1 MNTKRT
7 GQRARPSSWL
17 GLAGAAILLGA
28 AIRGQGWA
36 ADVSAAPRVR
46 PQQEPTAIAGSR
58 VRLFAPLTLVGSFAT
73 QAPPM
78 ASPTHMTA
86 VPPTASPP
94 ATAVLETATPAPKGP
109 EVLFQIA
116 TYGGLSQDLMLSYM
130 PSMTPWFTLF
140 EDGSYIR
147 IVEHWI
153 EHAGDDYRV
162 ERFTGRLDDQALAAF
177 QRTLL
182 VEVAF
187 FDLPHRPEPMVCR
200 TDLPYDRV
208 LFASGQRRN
217 DLLVYGLSMYASG
230 KSRCPTP
237 PDHRLEV
244 LADVVAGFRQPMST
258 SERRYEVER
267 GTLLATEARFWRAD
281 LPWPFPDIHL
291 ADLPDPGQG
300 AQALALQGSRAQ
312 AVADSII
319 DHSSG
324 DYVAY
329 YLDGDK
335 VWLVG
340 FRVEFD
346 GWDAYSPSFFP
357 QSSAVGLARSSLHSC
372 MPTTNLQGSPA
383 DHHPSADS
391 ANPSSSTAPAR
402 GPA

>member
-153 EHAGDDYRV
+153 EHPDDDYRV

-177 QRTLL
+177 RRRL
-182 VEVAF
+182 VDEVVF
-187 FDLPHRPEPMVCR
+187 FALPGSPERMVCI
-200 TDLPYDRV
+200 TDQPYDRV
-208 LFASGQRRN
+208 FFASDQRQHG
-217 DLLVYGLSMYASG
+217 LVVYGLSMYASG
-230 KSRCPTP
+230 RFRCPTP
-237 PDHRLEV
+237 PDHRLEI
-244 LADVVAGFRQPMST
+244 LADVVASLRQPMST
-258 SERRYEVER
+258 SERRYKVER
-267 GTLLATEARFWRAD
+267 GTLLVTEARRETTASP
-281 LPWPFPDIHL
+281 PWPFPDIHL
-291 ADLPDPGQG
+291 AELPDTSPGPK
-300 AQALALQGSRAQ
+300 ALALQGARAQ

-319 DHSSG
+319 DHPG
-324 DYVAY
+324 DGRGRE
-329 YLDGDK
+329 LDALPHTRRLLPG
-335 VWLVG
+335 G
-340 FRVEFD
+340 NR
-346 GWDAYSPSFFP
+346 A
-357 QSSAVGLARSSLHSC
+357 A
-372 MPTTNLQGSPA
+372 
-383 DHHPSADS
+383 PSAADRRRDLS
-391 ANPSSSTAPAR
+391 RRRCGGHLRPRVQRRPVAAL
-402 GPA
+402 